1 MTTKIFQYAKKTTAI
16 TLAALCFSLPL
27 TGIASAHGRHDAPPP
42 RHHDR
47 YDRHDRYDHYDRY
60 DRYDHY
66 DRYDRK
72 HKSDSYVTKKHSNQ
86 KAATSFI
93 VGAVLGAVIAKNT

>member
-47 YDRHDRYDHYDRY
+47 YDR
-60 DRYDHY
+60 
-66 DRYDRK
+66 YDRK

-86 KAATSFI
+86 KAVTSFI
-93 VGAVLGAVIAKNT
+93 VGAVLGAVIAKNTWYDSII